1 MWWCYNPIL
10 SLHQCHYR
18 HLPIGSSV
26 CKESGGQSQSN
37 DNKHVA
43 CKRKEEVHFSPQGL
57 KHPRCFRFD
66 IEWGFTWNDVKPRL
80 TLCQACWIFVFIV
93 FIWTCICICICLK
106 PKSVLCCIGY
116 ISRLKYWV
124 SVAHK
129 DQYLCSLIKLKHSSA
144 RFRIEIY
151 TASVNFLRGWR
162 PDGPD
167 FRSKNSVTS
176 DLRCDRLLLW
186 EYVLHRYSLDVI
198 MMMIMMMMI
207 WWRRWWWWRWKWCWY
222 LTGWFEKRL
231 KWKSHN
237 DTLLYLKYLK

>member
-1 MWWCYNPIL
+1 MQWHHVAVGTTTRPLYSHWQYLWCYM
-10 SLHQCHYR
+10 Y
-18 HLPIGSSV
+18 
-26 CKESGGQSQSN
+26 
-37 DNKHVA
+37 
-43 CKRKEEVHFSPQGL
+43 F
-57 KHPRCFRFD
+57 
-66 IEWGFTWNDVKPRL
+66 
-80 TLCQACWIFVFIV
+80 LCQLFKVMISFGGLLEECLPCF
-93 FIWTCICICICLK
+93 CLK

-116 ISRLKYWV
+116 ISSLKYWV

-237 DTLLYLKYLK
+237 DTLLYLK